1 MRTSVGRTSSVVSV
15 AQSPVVTWDVTAM
28 TGEAPTAKSDS
39 AGAPDWGNPR
49 SAWDLDPGRAHLNHG
64 SFGAVPRV
72 VRAAQTRWRDLSDA
86 NPMNYYRE
94 VRVPAVQHAR
104 ERAAAFLGAAPG
116 SVGLVGNATAG
127 VSTVLA
133 SFPLR
138 PDDEVVLT
146 DHSYGAVTL
155 AAHRWARSAGARVV
169 TAQVDLLASDEEV
182 TSAVV
187 GAFTS
192 RTRLLIID
200 QITSQTA
207 RLFPVAGIAA
217 AARARDVATLVDGAH
232 VPGMLPVQVEALGA
246 DFWVGNFHK
255 WAFAPRGVAG
265 LWIAQPWRDR
275 IRPLVAS
282 WNEAH
287 QFPAA
292 FDQQGTADDS
302 AWLAVPD
309 ALDFFAAWQPKRLR
323 DHNNALAAYGQ
334 QVVGT
339 ALGVGWQAAGG
350 AAELSMRIIP
360 LPAGVATDEEGA
372 RALSARIAQDLRV
385 EAAVTCWRNRGFL
398 RVSAQAYNAAE
409 EYERLATGLA
419 QILG

>member
-1 MRTSVGRTSSVVSV
+1 M
-15 AQSPVVTWDVTAM
+15 TWDVTAM
-28 TGEAPTAKSDS
+28 TGEAPTAKSDP
-39 AGAPDWGNPR
+39 AGSPDWGDTR
-49 SAWDLDPGRAHLNHG
+49 AAWDLDPEVAHLNHG
-64 SFGAVPRV
+64 SFGAVPRT
-72 VRAAQTRWRDLSDA
+72 VRAAQARWRDLSDA

-94 VRVPAVQHAR
+94 IRIPAVQAAR
-104 ERAAAFLGAAPG
+104 VRAAAFLGAAPD
-116 SVGLVGNATAG
+116 SLGLVGNATAG

-133 SFPLR
+133 SFPLG
-138 PDDEVVLT
+138 PDDEVILT

-169 TAQVDLLASDEEV
+169 TAPVDLLASDEEV
-182 TSAVV
+182 TSAVLA
-187 GAFTS
+187 AFTS

-200 QITSQTA
+200 HITSQTA
-207 RLFPVAGIAA
+207 RLFPVAALAA
-217 AARARDVATLVDGAH
+217 AATERGVATLVDGAH
-232 VPGMLPVQVEALGA
+232 VPGMLPVQVERLGA

-282 WNEAH
+282 WSEEH
-287 QFPAA
+287 EFPAA

-309 ALDFFAAWQPKRLR
+309 ALDFFTAWQPQRLR

-334 QVVGT
+334 QVVGA
-339 ALGVGWQAAGG
+339 ALGVAPEAGG
-350 AAELSMRIIP
+350 GAPELSMRIIP
-360 LPAGVATDEEGA
+360 LPAGVATDQEGA
-372 RALSARIAQDLRV
+372 HALSGRIAKDLRIEV
-385 EAAVTCWRNRGFL
+385 AVTCWRERGFV

-419 QILG
+419 HLLG

>member
-1 MRTSVGRTSSVVSV
+1 
-15 AQSPVVTWDVTAM
+15 
-28 TGEAPTAKSDS
+28 
-39 AGAPDWGNPR
+39 
-49 SAWDLDPGRAHLNHG
+49 
-64 SFGAVPRV
+64 
-72 VRAAQTRWRDLSDA
+72 
-86 NPMNYYRE
+86 MNYYRE
-94 VRVPAVQHAR
+94 VRIPAVQHAR
-104 ERAAAFLGAAPG
+104 GRAAAFLGAAPD
-116 SVGLVGNATAG
+116 SLGLVGNATAG

-133 SFPLR
+133 SFPLQS
-138 PDDEVVLT
+138 DDEVVLT

-169 TAQVDLLASDEEV
+169 TAPVGLLASDEEV

-200 QITSQTA
+200 HITSQTA
-207 RLFPVAGIAA
+207 RLFPVAAVAA
-217 AARARDVATLVDGAH
+217 AARERGVATLVDGAH
-232 VPGMLPVQVEALGA
+232 VPGMLPVQVDALGA

-255 WAFAPRGVAG
+255 WAFAPRGIAG

-282 WNEAH
+282 WSEE
-287 QFPAA
+287 QEFPAA

-309 ALDFFAAWQPKRLR
+309 ALDFYAAWKPQRLR

-334 QVVGT
+334 QVVGA
-339 ALGVGWQAAGG
+339 ALGIAPEAGGG

-360 LPAGVATDEEGA
+360 LPAGVAADQEGA
-372 RALSARIAQDLRV
+372 HALSARIAQDLRIEV
-385 EAAVTCWRNRGFL
+385 AVTCWRDRGFV

-419 QILG
+419 RILG

>member
-1 MRTSVGRTSSVVSV
+1 VGRTTSRASV
-15 AQSPVVTWDVTAM
+15 AQSPVVTCDATAT
-28 TGEAPTAKSDS
+28 TGGARTANPDS
-39 AGAPDWGNPR
+39 VSSPDWGDPR
-49 SAWDLDPGRAHLNHG
+49 SAWDLDPDRAHLNHG

-72 VRAAQTRWRDLSDA
+72 VRTAQTRWRDLSDA

-104 ERAAAFLGAAPG
+104 ERAAAFLGAAPD
-116 SVGLVGNATAG
+116 SMGLVGNATAG

-169 TAQVDLLASDEEV
+169 TAPVDLLASDEEV
-182 TSAVV
+182 ISALM
-187 GAFTS
+187 GAVTS
-192 RTRLLIID
+192 RTRLLIVD

-207 RLFPVAGIAA
+207 RLFPVAAVAA
-217 AARARDVATLVDGAH
+217 AARERGVATLVDGAH
-232 VPGMLPVQVEALGA
+232 VPGMLTVRVEALGA

-265 LWIAQPWRDR
+265 LWIAPQWRDR

-282 WNEAH
+282 WSEEH
-287 QFPAA
+287 EFPFA

-309 ALDFFAAWQPKRLR
+309 ALDFFAAWQPERLR
-323 DHNNALAAYGQ
+323 DHNSVLAAYGQ
-334 QVVGT
+334 QVVSA
-339 ALGVGWQAAGG
+339 ALGVAAEAAGG
-350 AAELSMRIIP
+350 AAGLSMRIIP
-360 LPAGVATDEEGA
+360 LPAGVATDQEGA
-372 RALSARIAQDLRV
+372 HALSARIARDLGV
-385 EAAVTCWRNRGFL
+385 EVAVTCWRDRGFV
-398 RVSAQAYNAAE
+398 RVSAQAYNTAG

-419 QILG
+419 QLLG